1 MKCRN
6 CHTEVNEKEQQ
17 CPHCGAPLHNDKDE
31 PTIGRAL
38 VIFIIIGTVFL
49 VGFGFFYY
57 FNHKNDPKFTLTSIE
72 PDSNLAEKNA
82 VKLDT
87 LVRDMLSK
95 DSLEDEEAKQAEK
108 VLNSIR
114 GKRNKRNGSSS
125 KQESSEEATP
135 VIVPSNPD
143 GNNAAPTVAPV
154 TPAVPKPHIEK
165 IEVR

>member
-6 CHTEVNEKEQQ
+6 CHTEVNENEQQ
-17 CPHCGAPLHNDKDE
+17 CTNCGAPLHNDNDE
-31 PTIGRAL
+31 PTIGRGL
-38 VIFIIIGTVFL
+38 VIFIVIGTIFL

-57 FNHKNDPKFTLTSIE
+57 FNHMHDPKYTLTSIE

-87 LVRDMLSK
+87 IALDTLNK
-95 DSLEDEEAKQAEK
+95 DSLDKEEAKQAEK

-125 KQESSEEATP
+125 KQESSEEAAP

-154 TPAVPKPHIEK
+154 TPAAPKPRIEK

>member
-17 CPHCGAPLHNDKDE
+17 CSHCGAPLHNDKDE

-95 DSLEDEEAKQAEK
+95 DSLEVEGNETNVTARTASKNRAK
-108 VLNSIR
+108 
-114 GKRNKRNGSSS
+114 
-125 KQESSEEATP
+125 
-135 VIVPSNPD
+135 
-143 GNNAAPTVAPV
+143 
-154 TPAVPKPHIEK
+154 KPHP
-165 IEVR
+165 